1 MMLNRLI
8 RAEILMY
15 IFLLAIYIIGIL
27 ITLANPEYFNSHFA
41 QEDGFVENMTALG
54 LLMVAVLQLSRLYK
68 LGATKPLLW
77 KVGVLLTVIVFF
89 FGAGEEISWGQRI
102 FDIQSGEFFLQNNAQ
117 QETNLHNLVVSGKK
131 VNKIIFTQLFGLVVI
146 LYLTLIPWLYNK
158 SSFVKNTFIRFGFP
172 IPRWNQVIV
181 FVVFTLLM
189 LTINADRKWELF
201 EMTFAMIFALIFY
214 HPQNKDDV
222 YRQKD

>member
-1 MMLNRLI
+1 MILNKLNR
-8 RAEILMY
+8 AEVLMY
-15 IFLLAIYIIGIL
+15 AFLLVIHIIGIWIAL
-27 ITLANPEYFNSHFA
+27 VNPDFFNTHFA
-41 QEDGFVENMTALG
+41 QEDGFIENMTALG
-54 LLMVAVLQLSRLYK
+54 LLMVAVLQLIRLFK
-68 LGATKPLLW
+68 LGAAKPLLW
-77 KVGVLLTVIVFF
+77 KVGVLLTAIVFF

-146 LYLTLIPWLYNK
+146 LYLTLIPWLYKK
-158 SSFVKNTFIRFGFP
+158 SSLIKNTFVRFGFP

-181 FVVFTLLM
+181 FVLFTLLM

-201 EMTFAMIFALIFY
+201 EMTFAMIFFLIFY
-214 HPQNKDDV
+214 FPENKDDV
-222 YRQKD
+222 F